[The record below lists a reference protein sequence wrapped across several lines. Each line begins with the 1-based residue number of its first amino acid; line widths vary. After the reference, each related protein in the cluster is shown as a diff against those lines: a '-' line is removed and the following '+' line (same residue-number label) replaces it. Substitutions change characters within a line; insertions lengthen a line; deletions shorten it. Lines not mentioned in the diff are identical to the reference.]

1 MTIKA
6 EIVADT
12 INPARVRITT
22 FRLTYPNI
30 IHPEFLT
37 HREKSRNSASNRAI
51 PTEKYLGVLKSD
63 PFVPEVFYENRSGMV
78 GGEPLPPE
86 KQEEARQVW
95 LDACNFAIQQTEKLH
110 ALNVHKQH
118 ANRLLSPF
126 IYVETL
132 ATATTWDNFF
142 ALRLA
147 PDAQPEIQ
155 ELAGAM
161 LEAYRSSKPK
171 EGIVHLPYVTQ
182 DEIDEVKHNHL
193 HYFTQTYDYIEHE
206 TIEGNDLYM
215 SYERVFSP
223 LMFISANRCKRVS
236 FLRLD
241 KHLSLEKE
249 IAGGIEMYQKF
260 HFSPLEHPALA
271 LGVHKVKNSNFH
283 PSWMQFRQMLK
294 KNVLTFDYAK
304 VAKP

>member
-12 INPARVRITT
+12 VNPARVRITT

-63 PFVPEVFYENRSGMV
+63 PFVPEVFYENKSGMV

-86 KQEEARQVW
+86 AQAEAKRVW

-155 ELAGAM
+155 DLAGAM
-161 LEAYRSSKPK
+161 LEAYRSANKVQAQR
-171 EGIVHLPYVTQ
+171 IHLPYVND
-182 DEIDEVKHNHL
+182 DEIAEVLERSKE
-193 HYFTQTYDYIEHE
+193 YIALTKEYVKDNMFHVSQE
-206 TIEGNDLYM
+206 QSFY
-215 SYERVFSP
+215 P

-249 IAGGIEMYQKF
+249 IAGGIDMYQRF

-271 LGVHKVKNSNFH
+271 LCVHKVKNSNFH

-294 KNVLTFDYAK
+294 KNVLTFDYEK
-304 VAKP
+304 